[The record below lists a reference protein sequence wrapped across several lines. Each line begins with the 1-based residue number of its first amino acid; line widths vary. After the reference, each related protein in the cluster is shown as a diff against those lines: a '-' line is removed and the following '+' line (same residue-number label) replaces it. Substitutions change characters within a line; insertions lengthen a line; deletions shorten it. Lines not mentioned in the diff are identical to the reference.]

1 MTREHREAVVVG
13 AGPAG
18 LACAIELRRL
28 GVTDV
33 LVLEREARAG
43 GIPRHCAHQGFGAR
57 DLHRLMTGP
66 RYAERYTR
74 SVLDA
79 GCELVCEATVTG
91 FSEDGA
97 LQLTSP
103 GGRRSVNAG
112 AVVLATGCRE
122 RPRSARLI
130 PGSRPRGVMNTG
142 TLQQLVHVHGQRL
155 SGRALVVGAEH
166 VSFSALLTL
175 RRAGAE
181 VAAMVTEPSRQQS
194 LPLAALM
201 TKARFGVP
209 VRTRTALRSIHG
221 RTTVERVE
229 LEHLDTHAV
238 HSLACEIVVLS
249 ADWIPD
255 HELAVLAGL
264 ELDPVTR
271 GPRVDTSLR
280 CTRPGVFAAGNL
292 LAGAEPS
299 DVAAISGRHAAR
311 AAAGWLGD
319 ASAWPASTAPIVTRP
334 PLGWVTPNML
344 APGPV
349 APPRGRFALRC
360 SAFLARATVEVSQG
374 GRLLWHERVR
384 RLQPGR
390 SVGLGAGWVATV
402 DPAGGPVEIALAR
415 R

>member
-1 MTREHREAVVVG
+1 MTAERREAVVVG

-43 GIPRHCAHQGFGAR
+43 GIPRHCAHHGFGAR

-66 RYAERYTR
+66 RYAERYAR
-74 SVLDA
+74 SALDA
-79 GCELVCEATVTG
+79 GCELECEATVTG

-103 GGRRSVNAG
+103 GGRRSVIAG

-130 PGSRPRGVMNTG
+130 PGSRPQGVMNTG
-142 TLQQLVHVHGQRL
+142 TLQQLVHVHGRRL

-175 RRAGAE
+175 RQAGAE

-201 TKARFGVP
+201 ARARFGVP
-209 VRTRTALRSIHG
+209 VWTRTALRSIHG

-229 LEHLDTHAV
+229 LEHLDTLAV
-238 HSLACEIVVLS
+238 RSLECEIVVLS

-255 HELAVLAGL
+255 HELAVLGGL
-264 ELDPVTR
+264 ELDPDH
-271 GPRVDTSLR
+271 P
-280 CTRPGVFAAGNL
+280 
-292 LAGAEPS
+292 
-299 DVAAISGRHAAR
+299 
-311 AAAGWLGD
+311 
-319 ASAWPASTAPIVTRP
+319 WPARGHEPALHAPRCVC
-334 PLGWVTPNML
+334 
-344 APGPV
+344 
-349 APPRGRFALRC
+349 GR
-360 SAFLARATVEVSQG
+360 Q
-374 GRLLWHERVR
+374 
-384 RLQPGR
+384 
-390 SVGLGAGWVATV
+390 
-402 DPAGGPVEIALAR
+402 PAGGRRAR
-415 R
+415 GRGRAQRTPRRPRRRRVAAGRFRRGRRARPRS